1 MLGSHSYIIE
11 IFQRRLGVRIWQC
24 RRQHINPNV
33 IQMGRDRNSIHLVR
47 SYLVSRFRRKCLSL
61 AYPIHSGY
69 VETPVGLQ
77 SQISQ
82 IFWTAIKYFV
92 VGLDYL
98 IGFVKHCVNS
108 LSLSAEENTSISFCL
123 LVLVGIALNIIGTPF
138 ERPSSTP
145 TTQDKQLTKG
155 QELLG
160 EDWKVHEEIR
170 AQVEREREAWK
181 QEQKDME
188 KRREEDRLREKERQ
202 VMAVERKKWEREKK
216 KRDNVKKRFEADKK
230 KSEDKWKKE
239 QEKTR
244 KWKDDI
250 EREKKVTV
258 KNLPD

>member
-1 MLGSHSYIIE
+1 MLGLYI
-11 IFQRRLGVRIWQC
+11 RLPQLHHRNLATTPGSDDLAMQASAYQPERYSDGSG
-24 RRQHINPNV
+24 PELDSSSAV
-33 IQMGRDRNSIHLVR
+33 IS
-47 SYLVSRFRRKCLSL
+47 K
-61 AYPIHSGY
+61 
-69 VETPVGLQ
+69 TPVGLQ

-230 KSEDKWKKE
+230 KNEEKWKKE

-244 KWKDDI
+244 KWKDEI
-250 EREKKVTV
+250 ERERKVTV